1 MSGGTIPSIR
11 YLDSYDHFT
20 YDAVTISKMFDFVLI
35 RGQKGIVN
43 ARTADLIVEGGSI
56 FKQGLKL
63 AQAKIGGTDLVHIGP
78 SDWAA
83 DKKYA
88 REFAGTLSYNVNG
101 GPSDEDQLL
110 VINKHGYTID
120 LLHSSDS
127 GTFEGPINMSG
138 YCIYNVGCIEMNTL
152 PPPSNIG
159 PSDLDSDIGRI
170 VNLRGPINPMD
181 AVNKQYVDFL
191 ASDVENT
198 YVKKIGDTMTGPL
211 IMDYTNISINSGNFE
226 TTDTIFISNNDTYD
240 ITNANYKFSTDTFDV
255 QDTTI
260 KVRNTIFTSNSD
272 THTIANGTYA
282 IADSNYTIANGT
294 YAIADSNYTIAN
306 GTYTTT
312 STTFTFKESTVDYG
326 SLSTGES
333 SDGTIVKN
341 LRYPQ
346 DLADS
351 ANKQYVDTQ
360 VATISGGLGAGLQ
373 VGVIM
378 MWPLNEHPK
387 KEVTVENA
395 NTGAIAGSYYWLPC
409 DGSTNLY
416 STSDYPALSEILP
429 ISNGYYQMPQLNN
442 RMPIGHDS
450 YPVAGPDVLTTGGP
464 STGIPSSVVTASDQ
478 SIKITRDNL
487 PSEQIDVNI
496 TGSIDVTTDTSTLSV
511 HIVEKPIIGSATIT
525 GSSTVVLQNQEHTH
539 KVRINSEQGGAA
551 ANHNSVESY
560 GSGTHVETGPPLN
573 GGTWEPY
580 ISVSDIA
587 TNLHVHTSELKSDS
601 QSNVQVNGTAT
612 NTVDTAGALWK
623 TDPLGSGSD
632 LAITGKTTDF
642 SAQIPVIVMNFII
655 FASALPT
662 TTP

>member
-282 IADSNYTIANGT
+282 IADSNYTIT
-294 YAIADSNYTIAN
+294 N

-326 SLSTGES
+326 SSLTGES
-333 SDGTIVKN
+333 SDGTIVTN

-346 DLADS
+346 NFADA

-360 VATISGGLGAGLQ
+360 VGTISGGLGAGLQ
-373 VGVIM
+373 VGLIM
-378 MWPLNEHPK
+378 MWAKPNGHPK
-387 KEVTVENA
+387 AKVRASDA
-395 NTGAIAGSYYWLPC
+395 NTGAVTDSFYWLPC

-416 STSDYPALSEILP
+416 RTSDYPALSEILP
-429 ISNGYYQMPQLNN
+429 ISNGYYQMPDLNK
-442 RMPIGHDS
+442 RIPIGIDPMHLDS
-450 YPVAGPDVLTTGGP
+450 VLNTAGPNTGLG
-464 STGIPSSVVTASDQ
+464 GVETAHPQ
-478 SIKITRDNL
+478 SIPIDINNL
-487 PSEQIDVNI
+487 PINEIPVEISGSINGNGLTAYVPDVPI
-496 TGSIDVTTDTSTLSV
+496 TGSAIISVNSDALNPKLQNADHTHDYTFEKLQSGATGLDVVSV
-511 HIVEKPIIGSATIT
+511 MNHGYNPDTIT
-525 GSSTVVLQNQEHTH
+525 TTNLNYPLEPEIKLYDIASGLN
-539 KVRINSEQGGAA
+539 INSDNLRTTQCVAQV
-551 ANHNSVESY
+551 S
-560 GSGTHVETGPPLN
+560 GS
-573 GGTWEPY
+573 
-580 ISVSDIA
+580 ISP
-587 TNLHVHTSELKSDS
+587 TNLSGKIISPGNVVPINVPHT
-601 QSNVQVNGTAT
+601 
-612 NTVDTAGALWK
+612 
-623 TDPLGSGSD
+623 
-632 LAITGKTTDF
+632 ITDF
-642 SAQIPVIVMNFII
+642 SAKIPTIVINFVI
-655 FASALPT
+655 FASSLPLT
-662 TTP
+662 TS